1 MTTDI
6 KDISAIALLTQVV
19 EHKAAFG
26 GRTADDLIG
35 EELEDWLVI
44 FRSTANLAAALGAV
58 RFAVDGAAAK
68 LVCDE
73 FLSALL
79 EQGEVT

>member
-1 MTTDI
+1 MTTDT

-35 EELEDWLVI
+35 EELEDWRVI

-73 FLSALL
+73 YLSALL
-79 EQGEVT
+79 AQGAMT